1 MFWRQTG
8 KLRSK
13 VEESRPRAG
22 HIHLALKLGLDPK
35 NNDGVNAVLQQK
47 RKNLIS
53 ISEDSL

>member
-47 RKNLIS
+47 RI
-53 ISEDSL
+53 